1 LTNTFWKSRSV
12 FVTGATGFMG
22 GWLVKALIDRGAD
35 VVALVRDSNPRSM
48 FMRDRLNEHAVTVNG
63 CVEDEN
69 VVRRALA
76 EYSVDTVFH
85 LAAQP
90 LVSVAKADPTDT
102 LRVNVQGTWT
112 VLEACRQLKVRHVL
126 VASSDKAYGASPNLP
141 YLESHPLEGRYPYD
155 VSKSCADL
163 LSRMYAETYQLP
175 VCISRF
181 GNLFGGGDLNFSRT
195 IPGLIRATLNDEPF
209 VIRSDGKFIRDF
221 LYVKDAAHA
230 YLHLA
235 EKLAA
240 GAIKPGEAF
249 NLSLEIRMTVLE
261 VVELGLKLMGRTD
274 LKPVIQN
281 IASAEIREQTLS
293 AAKARREL
301 GWEPAYSMEKAL
313 QETIDW
319 YRDFFSLSANADAPH
334 RAALQTR

>member
-1 LTNTFWKSRSV
+1 
-12 FVTGATGFMG
+12 MG
-22 GWLVKALIDRGAD
+22 GWLVKALLDRGAE
-35 VVALVRDSNPRSM
+35 VVALVRDHTPRSM
-48 FMRDRLNEHAVTVNG
+48 FIREKLHDRVIVVSG
-63 CVEDEN
+63 CIEDGD

-76 EYSVDTVFH
+76 EYGVDTVFH

-90 LVSVAKADPTDT
+90 LVHVAKADPVST

-112 VLEACRQLKVRHVL
+112 VLEACRQINVRHVV

-141 YLESHPLEGRYPYD
+141 YTETHPLEGRYPYD

-195 IPGLIRATLNDEPF
+195 IPGLVKATLHGEPF

-221 LYVKDAAHA
+221 LYVKDAALG

-235 EKLAA
+235 EKLAS

-261 VVELGLKLMGRTD
+261 VVELVLRLMERAD

-293 AAKARREL
+293 AAKARRQL
-301 GWEPAYSMEKAL
+301 GWKPTYTMETAL
-313 QETIDW
+313 QETIEW
-319 YRDFFSLSANADAPH
+319 YREFFTPTANA
-334 RAALQTR
+334 

>member
-1 LTNTFWKSRSV
+1 
-12 FVTGATGFMG
+12 MG
-22 GWLVKALIDRGAD
+22 GWLVKALIDRGAE
-35 VVALVRDSNPRSM
+35 VVALVRDHTPRCM
-48 FMRDRLNEHAVTVNG
+48 FVREKLDERAAVVHG
-63 CVEDEN
+63 CVEDEV

-76 EYSVDTVFH
+76 EYGIDTVFH

-90 LVSVAKADPTDT
+90 LVNVAKADPTDT
-102 LRVNVQGTWT
+102 LRVNIQGTWS
-112 VLEACRQLKVRHVL
+112 VLEACRQSNVRHVI

-141 YLESHPLEGRYPYD
+141 YTETHPLEGRYPYD

-195 IPGLIRATLNDEPF
+195 IPGLIKATLHNEPF

-221 LYVKDAAHA
+221 LYVKDAAQA
-230 YLHLA
+230 YLYLA

-240 GAIKPGEAF
+240 GAIQSGEAF
-249 NLSLEIRMTVLE
+249 NLSLEVRMTVLE
-261 VVELGLKLMGRTD
+261 VVELGLRLMGRTD
-274 LKPVIQN
+274 IKPVIHN

-293 AAKARREL
+293 AAKARQRL
-301 GWEPAYSMEKAL
+301 GWQPAYNMESAL
-313 QETIDW
+313 QETIEW
-319 YRDFFSLSANADAPH
+319 YREFFGVPASAQ
-334 RAALQTR
+334 RSGCS

>member
-1 LTNTFWKSRSV
+1 V
-12 FVTGATGFMG
+12 
-22 GWLVKALIDRGAD
+22 
-35 VVALVRDSNPRSM
+35 
-48 FMRDRLNEHAVTVNG
+48 
-63 CVEDEN
+63 
-69 VVRRALA
+69 
-76 EYSVDTVFH
+76 
-85 LAAQP
+85 
-90 LVSVAKADPTDT
+90 
-102 LRVNVQGTWT
+102 
-112 VLEACRQLKVRHVL
+112 

-141 YLESHPLEGRYPYD
+141 YTETHPLEGRYPYD

-195 IPGLIRATLNDEPF
+195 IPGLVKATLHGEPF

-221 LYVKDAAHA
+221 LYVKDAALG

-235 EKLAA
+235 EKLAS

-261 VVELGLKLMGRTD
+261 VVELVLRLMERAD

-293 AAKARREL
+293 AAKARRQL
-301 GWEPAYSMEKAL
+301 GWKPTYTMETAL
-313 QETIDW
+313 QETIEW
-319 YRDFFSLSANADAPH
+319 YREFFTPTANA
-334 RAALQTR
+334 

>member
-1 LTNTFWKSRSV
+1 
-12 FVTGATGFMG
+12 MG
-22 GWLVKALIDRGAD
+22 GWLIQALLDRGAE
-35 VVALVRDSNPRSM
+35 VVALVRDLTPRSM
-48 FMRDRLNEHAVTVNG
+48 FIREKLQDRVIVVSG
-63 CVEDEN
+63 CIEDGD

-76 EYSVDTVFH
+76 EYGVDTVFH

-90 LVSVAKADPTDT
+90 LVNVAKADPVST

-112 VLEACRQLKVRHVL
+112 VLEACRQINVRHVV

-141 YLESHPLEGRYPYD
+141 YTETHPLEGRYPYD

-195 IPGLIRATLNDEPF
+195 IPGLVKATLHGEPF

-221 LYVKDAAHA
+221 LYVKDAALG

-235 EKLAA
+235 ENLAS
-240 GAIKPGEAF
+240 GAIQPGEAF

-261 VVELGLKLMGRTD
+261 VVELVLRLMERTD

-293 AAKARREL
+293 AAKARQQL
-301 GWEPAYSMEKAL
+301 GWKPTYTMETAL
-313 QETIDW
+313 QETIAW
-319 YRDFFSLSANADAPH
+319 YREFFTPQTNA
-334 RAALQTR
+334 